1 MLNSI
6 KKMVQKDTNDKTIS
20 AKDSKL
26 KGTFGGLSGDQIK
39 KQIELSISGQQNSSL
54 VQSKVGE
61 KAKESLASYKKEKHE
76 QIKVTS
82 NDSLEQELATIFSEG
97 DTATTINML
106 RQYLNE
112 NKGSVDK
119 RYWYMLMNCYEVAQ
133 SKNDFEKVAL
143 SFAHLFGTSPP
154 SWIYEDV
161 KSKENMVSGKNIM
174 ILESILKIEHTQK
187 YKEFLLAAKGEKF
200 CRINLSPCKFDQSEV
215 AALQQFYKL
224 MTDLRK
230 NQVLSVLM
238 GDNNLISFCKLYIQ
252 QQNTKILKQE
262 FLEQEELFWLIYLE
276 ILQWKGQQE
285 EFENVALEYAMKFE
299 ISPPGYEEK
308 GVMKIEKL
316 TNSMAKALESSEE
329 EIEIDKELNAN
340 NIENLL
346 KIIEKDFE
354 SNKNSEIDL
363 KKVDRIDFAAAGSI
377 SYKIQELWSQENHAE
392 KKVIFKNPNE
402 LILTLLEMVGVTEFV
417 EIIPRKY

>member
-6 KKMVQKDTNDKTIS
+6 KRMVQKDTNDKTIS
-20 AKDSKL
+20 VKESKL
-26 KGTFGGLSGDQIK
+26 KGTFGGLSGEQIK

-54 VQSKVGE
+54 VQSKVGTA
-61 KAKESLASYKKEKHE
+61 AKESLASYKKEKHE
-76 QIKVTS
+76 EIKVTS

-97 DTATTINML
+97 DTSTTINML

-112 NKGSVDK
+112 NKGNVDK
-119 RYWYMLMNCYEVAQ
+119 RYWYMLMNCYEVVQ
-133 SKNDFEKVAL
+133 SKQDFEKVAL

-187 YKEFLLAAKGEKF
+187 YKEFLIAAKEEKF

-215 AALQQFYKL
+215 SALQQFYKL

-285 EFENVALEYAMKFE
+285 EFENIALEYAMKFE

-308 GVMKIEKL
+308 GIMKIEKL

-346 KIIEKDFE
+346 KIIEKNFE

-363 KKVDRIDFAAAGSI
+363 KKVNRIDFAAAGSI
-377 SYKIQELWSQENHAE
+377 SYKIQELWSQQNNVE

>member
-6 KKMVQKDTNDKTIS
+6 KKMVQKDTNDKTI
-20 AKDSKL
+20 ATKESKL
-26 KGTFGGLSGDQIK
+26 KGTFGGLSGEQIK

-54 VQSKVGE
+54 VQSKVGD
-61 KAKESLASYKKEKHE
+61 KAKESLASYQKEKHE
-76 QIKVTS
+76 EIKVTS

-97 DTATTINML
+97 DTTTTINML
-106 RQYLNE
+106 RKYLNE
-112 NKGSVDK
+112 NKGAVDK
-119 RYWYMLMNCYEVAQ
+119 RYWYMLMNCYEVIQ
-133 SKNDFEKVAL
+133 SKQDFEKVAL
-143 SFAHLFGTSPP
+143 SFAHLFGASPP

-161 KSKENMVSGKNIM
+161 KNKESMVSGKNIM
-174 ILESILKIEHTQK
+174 ILDTSLKMEHTQK
-187 YKEFLLAAKGEKF
+187 YKDFLLAAKEEKF
-200 CRINLSPCKFDQSEV
+200 CRINLSPCKFEQSEI
-215 AALQQFYKL
+215 AALQQLYKL
-224 MTDLRK
+224 MKDLRK

-238 GDNNLISFCKLYIQ
+238 GDNNLISFCKMYIQ
-252 QQNTKILKQE
+252 QQNVKNLKQE

-285 EFENVALEYAMKFE
+285 EFENIALEYAMKFE

-316 TNSMAKALESSEE
+316 TNSMAKILETTEE
-329 EIEIDKELNAN
+329 EIELEKELSSN
-340 NIENLL
+340 NIEDLL
-346 KIIEKDFE
+346 KLIEKNFE
-354 SNKNSEIDL
+354 ENKNAEIDL

-377 SYKIQELWSQENHAE
+377 SYKIQELWSNEIHTS

>member
-6 KKMVQKDTNDKTIS
+6 KKMVQKDTNDKTI
-20 AKDSKL
+20 ATKESKL
-26 KGTFGGLSGDQIK
+26 KGTFGGLSGEQIK

-54 VQSKVGE
+54 VQSKVGD
-61 KAKESLASYKKEKHE
+61 KAKESLASYQKEKHE
-76 QIKVTS
+76 EIKVTS

-97 DTATTINML
+97 DTNTTINML
-106 RQYLNE
+106 RKYLNE
-112 NKGSVDK
+112 NKGAVDK
-119 RYWYMLMNCYEVAQ
+119 RYWYMLMNCYEVIQ
-133 SKNDFEKVAL
+133 SKQDFEKVAL

-154 SWIYEDV
+154 SWIYEDI
-161 KSKENMVSGKNIM
+161 KNKESMVSGKNIM
-174 ILESILKIEHTQK
+174 ILDTSLKMEHTQK
-187 YKEFLLAAKGEKF
+187 YKDFLLAAKEEKF
-200 CRINLSPCKFDQSEV
+200 CRINLSPCKFEQSEI
-215 AALQQFYKL
+215 AALQQLHKL
-224 MTDLRK
+224 MKDLRK

-238 GDNNLISFCKLYIQ
+238 GDNNLISFCKMYIQ
-252 QQNTKILKQE
+252 QQNVKNLKQD

-285 EFENVALEYAMKFE
+285 EFENIALEYAMKFE
-299 ISPPGYEEK
+299 ISPPGYEDK

-316 TNSMAKALESSEE
+316 TNSMAKILETTEE
-329 EIEIDKELNAN
+329 EIELEKELSSN

-346 KIIEKDFE
+346 KLIEKNFE
-354 SNKNSEIDL
+354 ENKNAEIDL

-377 SYKIQELWSQENHAE
+377 SYKIQELWSHEMHTG